1 MSPRTIQ
8 RRTRNRPAR
17 PTRIHLTN
25 AETRGT
31 KIVARP
37 AIVIA
42 LPPAERGLVIEELR
56 GAGFEAIA
64 IRTPDELEALLTAR
78 HDIAI
83 AILDGETDFDTSL
96 EYYGL
101 LHEGGRNIPALM
113 VMSPQAIDK
122 MFNPSSA
129 DEFFSRP
136 YTADSIRWRVEAM
149 CIRSVTVD
157 DGSGPIIQG
166 GSMEMGDWSRRA
178 TVIAIFN
185 PKGGVGKTT
194 IATNLASALQLHQGQ
209 KVLLVDADTVTGHV
223 TTSLGLEQVRT
234 VADSWREQIDDGI
247 VESLTALAAP
257 HPSGLSVV
265 TLTSSP
271 LNTEILDPVRIA
283 DAITSS
289 RPTYDFIVVDLHP
302 SYSALNRAIF
312 QKADKILVPVTPDV
326 PALRAAVQLR
336 DVAIELNVQDRLAL
350 IVNRANSGVSVADM
364 EKTVG
369 MPALA
374 LIRSGGLLFVRAA
387 NEGRT
392 VIEMYPKERIT
403 EDFDALAERLVR
415 TFQTVAKPAPV
426 APPKTG
432 GFRLPF
438 GRSKEAAR
446 V

>member
-1 MSPRTIQ
+1 
-8 RRTRNRPAR
+8 
-17 PTRIHLTN
+17 
-25 AETRGT
+25 
-31 KIVARP
+31 
-37 AIVIA
+37 
-42 LPPAERGLVIEELR
+42 
-56 GAGFEAIA
+56 
-64 IRTPDELEALLTAR
+64 
-78 HDIAI
+78 
-83 AILDGETDFDTSL
+83 
-96 EYYGL
+96 
-101 LHEGGRNIPALM
+101 M

-122 MFNPSSA
+122 MFSPTSA

-178 TVIAIFN
+178 TVIAVFN

-194 IATNLASALQLHQGQ
+194 VATNLAAALQLHLGQ

-223 TTSLGLEQVRT
+223 TTSLGIEHGART
-234 VADSWREQIDDGI
+234 VADSWREQADDG
-247 VESLTALAAP
+247 VAESLTELASP
-257 HPSGLSVV
+257 HPSGMMVV
-265 TLTSSP
+265 SLTTSP
-271 LNTEILDPVRIA
+271 LNTDILEPSRIA
-283 DAITSS
+283 DAITTS
-289 RPTYDFIVVDLHP
+289 RPMYDFIVVDLHP
-302 SYSALNRAIF
+302 SYSALNRAVF
-312 QKADKILVPVTPDV
+312 EKADKILVPVTPDV

-336 DVAIELNVQDRLAL
+336 EVAIELGVQDRLAL
-350 IVNRANSGVSVADM
+350 VVNRANSGVSVADM
-364 EKTVG
+364 ERTVG

-392 VIEMYPKERIT
+392 VIEMYPKERIA

-415 TFQTVAKPAPV
+415 TFHTETPIRPVVA
-426 APPKTG
+426 PKTG
-432 GFRLPF
+432 GFRLF

>member
-1 MSPRTIQ
+1 
-8 RRTRNRPAR
+8 
-17 PTRIHLTN
+17 
-25 AETRGT
+25 
-31 KIVARP
+31 VARP

-42 LPPAERGLVIEELR
+42 LPPEERAPVTAELR
-56 GAGFEAIA
+56 DAGFETITIGA
-64 IRTPDELEALLTAR
+64 PEELDALLASR
-78 HDIAI
+78 GDIAV
-83 AILDGETDFDTSL
+83 AILDGERDFDTSL

-101 LHEGGRNIPALM
+101 LHEGSRNIPALM
-113 VMSPQAIDK
+113 VMSAEALDTLFSQ
-122 MFNPSSA
+122 SSA
-129 DEFFSRP
+129 DEYFSRP
-136 YTADSIRWRVEAM
+136 YSADSIRWRVEAM

-178 TVIAIFN
+178 SVIAVFN

-194 IATNLASALQLHQGQ
+194 VATNLASALQLHQAQ
-209 KVLLVDADTVTGHV
+209 KVLLIDADTVTGHV

-234 VADSWREQIDDGI
+234 VADSWRDQAEGGD
-247 VESLTALAAP
+247 VETLTEIASA
-257 HPSGLSVV
+257 HPSGMSIVS
-265 TLTSSP
+265 LTSSP
-271 LNTEILDPVRIA
+271 LNTEILEPSRVA
-283 DAITSS
+283 DAITAS
-289 RPTYDFIVVDLHP
+289 RPIYDSIVVDLHP
-302 SYSALNRAIF
+302 SYSGLNVAIF
-312 QKADKILVPVTPDV
+312 EKADRILVPVTPDV

-336 DVAIELNVQDRLAL
+336 EVAIDLGIQDRLSL
-350 IVNRANSGVSVADM
+350 VVNRANSGVSVADM
-364 EKTVG
+364 ERTVG

-415 TFQTVAKPAPV
+415 TFSPEANTLPIPA
-426 APPKTG
+426 ARA

-446 V
+446 A

>member
-1 MSPRTIQ
+1 
-8 RRTRNRPAR
+8 
-17 PTRIHLTN
+17 
-25 AETRGT
+25 
-31 KIVARP
+31 VARP

-42 LPPAERGLVIEELR
+42 LPQAERGPVVDELR
-56 GAGFEAIA
+56 TAGFEAIT
-64 IRTPDELEALLTAR
+64 IGTPDELEALLGSRA
-78 HDIAI
+78 DIAV
-83 AILDGETDFDTSL
+83 AILDGESDFDTSL

-101 LHEGGRNIPALM
+101 LHEGNRSIPALM
-113 VMSPQAIDK
+113 VMSPVALDK
-122 MFNPSSA
+122 LFSPTSA

-136 YTADSIRWRVEAM
+136 YTADSIRWRIEAM

-166 GSMEMGDWSRRA
+166 GSMEMGDWSKRA
-178 TVIAIFN
+178 TVIAVFN

-194 IATNLASALQLHQGQ
+194 VATNLASALQMNQGQ

-223 TTSLGLEQVRT
+223 ATSLGLEQTRT
-234 VADSWREQIDDGI
+234 VADSWREQVDDG
-247 VESLTALAAP
+247 VAETLTEIASS
-257 HPSGLSVV
+257 HPSGMRVV
-265 TLTSSP
+265 SLTVSP
-271 LNTEILDPVRIA
+271 LNTEILEPARIA

-312 QKADKILVPVTPDV
+312 EKADRILVPVTPDV

-336 DVAIELNVQDRLAL
+336 EVAIELGVQDRLAL
-350 IVNRANSGVSVADM
+350 VVNRANSGVSVADM
-364 EKTVG
+364 ERTVG

-392 VIEMYPKERIT
+392 VIEMYPKERIS
-403 EDFDALAERLVR
+403 EDFNALAERLVR
-415 TFQTVAKPAPV
+415 TFQTESGPRPV
-426 APPKTG
+426 PVVKSS

-446 V
+446 A